1 MAEDPAYK
9 RILLKLSGEQLAG
22 EQGFG
27 IDPKQLEFVTREV
40 KSVKEK
46 GVEVGIV
53 VGGGNIHRGTK
64 GIEMGIS
71 RATGDYMG
79 MLGTVINA
87 MALQSTMENN
97 GLFTRVLSA
106 IRIEA
111 VAETYI
117 RRRAIRHMEKG
128 RIVIMA
134 AGTGNPYFTTDT
146 AAVLRGIETEVDIVL
161 KATKVSGV
169 YDDDPEKNS
178 KAKKFDHLSYSEALA
193 RHLRVMDGTAF
204 TLLEE
209 NELPLVV
216 FKLTEPGNLLKVV
229 MGENVG
235 TKVTN

>member
-1 MAEDPAYK
+1 MADEPAYR

-40 KSVKEK
+40 KAVKEK
-46 GVEVGIV
+46 GVEIGIV
-53 VGGGNIHRGTK
+53 VGGGNIHRGIQ

-79 MLGTVINA
+79 MLATVINA

-111 VAETYI
+111 VAESYI

-146 AAVLRGIETEVDIVL
+146 AAVLRGVETEVDVVL
-161 KATKVSGV
+161 KATKVEGIF
-169 YDDDPEKNS
+169 DDDPVKNS
-178 KAKKFDHLSYSEALA
+178 HAKRFDRLTYEEALT

-229 MGENVG
+229 MGEDVG
-235 TKVTN
+235 TKVTH

>member
-1 MAEDPAYK
+1 MADDPAYK

-27 IDPKQLEFVTREV
+27 IDPQQLEFVTQEV
-40 KSVKEK
+40 KAVKEK
-46 GVEVGIV
+46 GVEIGIV
-53 VGGGNIHRGTK
+53 VGGGNIHRGTQ
-64 GIEMGIS
+64 GIEMGIT

-79 MLGTVINA
+79 MLATVINA
-87 MALQSTMENN
+87 MALQSTMENH

-146 AAVLRGIETEVDIVL
+146 AAVLRGVETEVDIVL
-161 KATKVSGV
+161 KATKVPGV
-169 YDDDPEKNS
+169 FDDDPMKNS
-178 KAKKFDHLSYSEALA
+178 KATMFDHLTYEEALN

-209 NELPLVV
+209 NELSLVV

-229 MGENVG
+229 MGEEIG
-235 TKVTN
+235 TKVTL